1 MRGGRKSTGVLA
13 GAALGTPFLLRKDGC
28 MKKENKYLL
37 FALPSFILIFSIM
50 LFPVGYAVVYSF
62 TNYRLGREAKFIG
75 LDNYINVLHP
85 LLYHRGSNGGYF

>member
-1 MRGGRKSTGVLA
+1 
-13 GAALGTPFLLRKDGC
+13 